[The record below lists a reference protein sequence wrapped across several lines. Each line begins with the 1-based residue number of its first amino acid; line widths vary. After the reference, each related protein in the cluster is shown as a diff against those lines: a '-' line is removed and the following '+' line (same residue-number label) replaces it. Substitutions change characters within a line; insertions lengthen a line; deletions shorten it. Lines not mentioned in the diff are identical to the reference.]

1 MNPPTVM
8 NAVSYYVAMLGKE
21 VDSKAK
27 TDIVELSRFLSELS
41 VCDYFFV
48 TKNPTSIAL
57 ACILTSF
64 EGVPHDILLRKQRQK
79 FVNDVHRITQIN
91 CTMEE
96 VHDCRIRLRDV
107 YQRGN
112 YHKPKGSPNSVERG
126 SGGQSPDNV
135 SRHVEVEDT
144 NMGDSETPT
153 IASSKAFN
161 HQPVQMQSC
170 LVNAEPMDS

>member
-48 TKNPTSIAL
+48 TKNPTS
-57 ACILTSF
+57 TSF

-135 SRHVEVEDT
+135 ARHVEVEDT